1 MSVIHYTVSELMS
14 ETSAAI
20 KERLGGPVWVDGEI
34 SGPRESRGH
43 FYFDLVDR
51 DDDGSV
57 VAKVPVA
64 LWSRNRVK
72 VEEKL
77 RSAGGLSLNEGVS
90 IRLRG
95 PLEIWIA
102 GGRLQL
108 TMTDIDP
115 NFTLEALESQRE
127 KVLAALRKEGL
138 LDRNKR
144 LAVPEMPTTIALI
157 TADESAAQADFLHSL
172 QNSGL
177 SWNVR
182 YIDAKVQ
189 GNGAEITIAAA
200 IRTAE
205 QLDVDLIAVVR
216 GGGSKL
222 DLAVF
227 DHELVAR
234 TIATCSLPVFTGI
247 GHEIDISVADIVA
260 HSAHKTPTACAEA
273 IIDRAAHVIQRAEE
287 VWREISFLIVDT
299 LTSERLR
306 LSNFAHRAALGGKN
320 RVQIHF
326 SRLAAQSARLSRA
339 ATTAQRTETARLD
352 LLATRV
358 QAVDPIRT
366 LARGWSITRNAKGQ
380 IIRSVDD
387 VQENDTVITTVA
399 DGSITTTVAT
409 IERRTDNA

>member
-1 MSVIHYTVSELMS
+1 M
-14 ETSAAI
+14 
-20 KERLGGPVWVDGEI
+20 
-34 SGPRESRGH
+34 
-43 FYFDLVDR
+43 
-51 DDDGSV
+51 
-57 VAKVPVA
+57 
-64 LWSRNRVK
+64 
-72 VEEKL
+72 
-77 RSAGGLSLNEGVS
+77 
-90 IRLRG
+90 
-95 PLEIWIA
+95 
-102 GGRLQL
+102 
-108 TMTDIDP
+108 
-115 NFTLEALESQRE
+115 
-127 KVLAALRKEGL
+127 
-138 LDRNKR
+138 
-144 LAVPEMPTTIALI
+144 
-157 TADESAAQADFLHSL
+157 
-172 QNSGL
+172 
-177 SWNVR
+177 R

-287 VWREISFLIVDT
+287 AWREISFLIVDS

-326 SRLAAQSARLSRA
+326 SRCAVVAARDNRA
-339 ATTAQRTETARLD
+339 E
-352 LLATRV
+352 
-358 QAVDPIRT
+358 
-366 LARGWSITRNAKGQ
+366 
-380 IIRSVDD
+380 
-387 VQENDTVITTVA
+387 
-399 DGSITTTVAT
+399 
-409 IERRTDNA
+409 